1 MSEIIDIICNSLFE
15 ALYICL
21 WFSFL
26 GSIFYNAFIQP
37 LKYRQ
42 FILYRSICKLRN
54 IIHIDKNMYE
64 QDDKEVTTQLFEI
77 RNRLQDILCKLD
89 KDELIDYSL
98 SDNETNTIPP
108 QTHIT
113 FPHFMI
119 IPSTLCKEPTTCLI
133 SHVMSNMLGLD
144 IGYCMT
150 FDLLKKRFI
159 TYIENNNLVKN
170 DILILNL
177 NLKQLFGILN
187 PPDNLTSSNNIN
199 YKLKLSECES
209 YLRPH
214 VKNIHK

>member
-1 MSEIIDIICNSLFE
+1 MSEIIDVICDSLFE
-15 ALYICL
+15 VLYICL

-37 LKYRQ
+37 LKINQ
-42 FILYRSICKLRN
+42 HILYRSICKIRN
-54 IIHIDKNMYE
+54 IINIDKNIYE

-77 RNRLQDILCKLD
+77 QNILQDILCKLNKD
-89 KDELIDYSL
+89 KLIDDSL
-98 SDNETNTIPP
+98 SVNESNAVPP

-133 SHVMSNMLGLD
+133 SNVMSNMLGLD
-144 IGYCMT
+144 VGYCMT
-150 FDLLKKRFI
+150 FDNLKKRFI

-170 DILILNL
+170 DILVLNL
-177 NLKQLFGILN
+177 NLKQLFGISN
-187 PPDNLTSSNNIN
+187 PTDKLSSSNNIN

-214 VKNIHK
+214 VKNIYK